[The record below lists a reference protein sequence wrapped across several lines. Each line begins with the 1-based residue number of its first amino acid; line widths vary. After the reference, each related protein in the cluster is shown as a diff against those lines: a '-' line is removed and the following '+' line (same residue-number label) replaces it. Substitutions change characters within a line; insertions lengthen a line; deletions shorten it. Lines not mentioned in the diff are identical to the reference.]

1 MLTTLIAIL
10 LVAIVLG
17 YGSWYLY
24 EFIRYI
30 ASGEYDIDKRFR
42 EMNR

>member
-10 LVAIVLG
+10 LAAIILG
-17 YGSWYLY
+17 YGGCYLY
-24 EFIRYI
+24 QFIRYI
-30 ASGEYDIDKRFR
+30 TSGEYDIDKRLR